1 LKKILLPE
9 LCPCRLKNLFIRIA
23 DEVVE
28 SRTTACISNLG
39 KIQMPPE
46 FERYIRQFSV
56 VPNVRRPQIAVCTYG
71 DKMAVAFGSPFKET
85 EIQKNFFKSL
95 SEMGIKIEIVS
106 NM

>member
-1 LKKILLPE
+1 LKKILCQNYALP
-9 LCPCRLKNLFIRIA
+9 LKNLFIRIA